1 MQLLEG
7 VKVMETEFKLLRQ
20 KIQGLI
26 QRVRELETEC
36 GQLRS
41 EIDELKRVQDAAAS
55 RVAALLDKLEDPE

>member
-1 MQLLEG
+1 
-7 VKVMETEFKLLRQ
+7 METEFKLLRQ